1 MCPVTTPVLLNG
13 GVARSAVRR
22 LGALLVFLP
31 LAVAASPAAAD
42 AQVAVI
48 VNRANP
54 MQNLPLSDLQRL
66 YLGQSVTFPNR
77 VRVAL
82 VTYPTAEAA
91 FFLTALGM
99 TSDRFRRHWMELVFQ
114 GQDVTPP
121 KAIASGSELNRFVAE
136 HPGALAFIDLAA
148 VDQTVKVVTIDG
160 RAPSDPAYR
169 LR

>member
-1 MCPVTTPVLLNG
+1 MPGDDPNAVEG
-13 GVARSAVRR
+13 AVALSAVRR
-22 LGALLVFLP
+22 LRACLAFLP
-31 LAVAASPAAAD
+31 LAVAVPPAAAT

-54 MQNLPLSDLQRL
+54 IQNLPLSDLQRL

-82 VTYPTAEAA
+82 VTYPAAEAP
-91 FFLTALGM
+91 FLLAALGM
-99 TSDRFRRHWMELVFQ
+99 TGDRFRRHWMELVFQ

-121 KAIASGSELNRFVAE
+121 KAIASGQELNRFVAE

-148 VDQTVKVVTIDG
+148 VEQTVKIVTIDG
-160 RAPSDPAYR
+160 RAPADPAYR